1 MKYTEVNKIYKTD
14 NYGMFKRLEGNRAVS
29 SIRKKRLNDSFDK
42 VGQIP
47 SPIVVNEKMEI
58 IDGQGRFEVSKER
71 NLPIYFTVI
80 NGLGD
85 RECICMNTGT
95 MNWTM
100 RDYVDFYAE
109 KGLEDYKVLQE
120 LDDKYT
126 NVPLSSIIP
135 IARGVNNR
143 NQKDSIGNIAEGNY
157 KVTIE
162 LDVLDS
168 TLEFIDTLTPYLRK
182 FAKMQAIV
190 PVLYFC
196 YKCKEI
202 DNNLLKKKILENSHL
217 MSISKDV
224 PTLCDSIG
232 EIYNRNKRG
241 KLISFR
247 TEYVNQMREADK
259 KMSATRYG
267 WNINEDD
274 IFKNAV

>member
-135 IARGVNNR
+135 IARGVSR
-143 NQKDSIGNIAEGNY
+143 SQQKDNIGSIAEGKY

-182 FAKMQAIV
+182 FTKMQAIV

-224 PTLCDSIG
+224 QTLCDSIG